1 METEEFKLNTPLS
14 TLLCLMRQ
22 LAIPSSSVCF
32 SLLLGL
38 LSMNPEI
45 IAEAQLPGWV
55 EAVLNQL
62 NTLQAF
68 G

>member
-1 METEEFKLNTPLS
+1 VPDASASNSIEQ
-14 TLLCLMRQ
+14 LMRFN
-22 LAIPSSSVCF
+22 LM
-32 SLLLGL
+32 LGL

-62 NTLQAF
+62 DTLHAF